1 MSHHHTYYVTSSYTL
16 CHIIWFACY
25 LDVSLTWFAGEH
37 FAAKTPHSAPACTTN
52 SLYIHILKSQ
62 HTVTFYSKYSR
73 ALTFENVCLV
83 LSGSM
88 SLCTCRHR
96 VRAQSSCQLAQ
107 TSRCAQGRLHV
118 PARVLPHVCSRRRHA
133 RQETHTVS
141 GSAAA
146 TNLTELRVW
155 GKKGTNCSRG

>member
-1 MSHHHTYYVTSSYTL
+1 MHACMHACLHTYIHAYIHTHIHTHIHTYIHTYTHTVPNSS
-16 CHIIWFACY
+16 CNASC
-25 LDVSLTWFAGEH
+25 
-37 FAAKTPHSAPACTTN
+37 
-52 SLYIHILKSQ
+52 IHILKSQ